1 MAKARKTEK
10 KLVSGIVAR
19 GMQFSVQIAR
29 SILLVPLI
37 LRIWG
42 DEKYGVWIALY
53 SFFNLMLAIDLGHGL
68 FISNEI
74 NKTYHVEKESA
85 KKLLGSGLRV
95 IFISAL
101 LQFFVL
107 SSLYYLGVL
116 GDIISN
122 DSISSRELFLCLCLL
137 FGYRMF
143 IGGFKGILV
152 KLTYPVGYID
162 RAFYIGMGEQI
173 LEVLLLFYAAI
184 TDISLLELCIYFVS
198 IKSVYAIFV
207 FVLIK
212 RWIPEF
218 FPWWQKGDIVT
229 GVKNYVT
236 SMALAI
242 NSFLERFSNDGLNII
257 VSSVLGS
264 KVVPLFSTTKV
275 LANLALQL
283 SGLVIQPFQPELSRY
298 YAKKEYDKVINV
310 IKLNW
315 LFAGLILCL
324 PFIIVSP
331 WVEELYTIWTSGE
344 LVFDKQLYALLIIGV
359 LIFNYGNSY
368 VTYLN
373 SINNLKALLK
383 ITVLRGTLICGLS
396 VILTYQYGLIGI
408 GISIAIAE
416 ILTSL
421 ILPSYFVNKELGK
434 MDMRID
440 GLNKVVSLAPVIFTC
455 LYHALYFIFGVRS
468 LWLLVI
474 TAIIVTVAVSYQW
487 RYISLDIRERIKK
500 LIPKSSKS

>member
-1 MAKARKTEK
+1 MVAK
-10 KLVSGIVAR
+10 

-29 SILLVPLI
+29 SILLIPLI
-37 LRIWG
+37 LKIWG
-42 DEKYGVWIALY
+42 DEKYGVWLALY

-107 SSLYYLGVL
+107 STLYYVGVL
-116 GDIISN
+116 GNIISN
-122 DSISSRELFLCLCLL
+122 DTISSRELFLCLCLL

-143 IGGFKGILV
+143 LGGFKGILV

-162 RAFYIGMGEQI
+162 RAFYIGVGEQI
-173 LEVLLLFYAAI
+173 LEVLILFYAAI

-198 IKSVYAIFV
+198 IKSVYAIIV

-218 FPWWQKGDIVT
+218 FPWWQKGDVRT
-229 GVKNYVT
+229 GIRNYIT
-236 SMALAI
+236 SMALAV

-283 SGLVIQPFQPELSRY
+283 SGLIIQPFQPELSRF
-298 YAKKEYDKVINV
+298 YAKKEYKKVINV

-331 WVEELYTIWTSGE
+331 WIEELYTIWTSGK
-344 LVFDKQLYALLIIGV
+344 LIFDPQLYSLLIIGV

-396 VILTYQYGLIGI
+396 VILTYQFGLIGI
-408 GISIAIAE
+408 GISIVIAE
-416 ILTSL
+416 VLTSL
-421 ILPSYFVNKELGK
+421 ILPSYFVNKELKEMNMG
-434 MDMRID
+434 ID
-440 GLNKVVSLAPVIFTC
+440 WQNKAISLAPVILTC
-455 LYHALYFIFGVRS
+455 IYHALYFIFEIKNTS
-468 LWLLVI
+468 LLVVTI
-474 TAIIVTVAVSYQW
+474 MMIIVAVFYQW
-487 RYISLDIRERIKK
+487 RYITPEIRERIKK
-500 LIPKSSKS
+500 LVPGLKKT